1 MAGRRPLPAS
11 QSTWIASKSFDA
23 LPARRCG
30 SADNSREREIPWQVG
45 SVPTSLGN
53 KDDMIRSEPQRF
65 APRQRL
71 RAFDPSRLASAL
83 SWIVIVSVSL
93 GLPTIAS
100 AAPWP
105 IKLLHRMV
113 APFRSNAFLQDRVAP
128 CSLGFAKCF
137 LPDPPTLPPPPMSKP
152 DQPPAIEDPDRI
164 TSLELR
170 ALHRGP
176 FAHHWLEFETSNG
189 KIALGF
195 GPATVPFIDAGQIS
209 LQDTYGN
216 IERISGMHPLLVL
229 GLPPLNY
236 RYAKSPGSGHTIGK
250 PIPMTIDQ
258 ADALVQKIHHR
269 KFVGPY
275 IPFFH
280 DCRTFVCS
288 VQAAEQGRSSL
299 PCYVLFK
306 GYW

>member
-1 MAGRRPLPAS
+1 MT
-11 QSTWIASKSFDA
+11 Q
-23 LPARRCG
+23 
-30 SADNSREREIPWQVG
+30 RERQ
-45 SVPTSLGN
+45 L
-53 KDDMIRSEPQRF
+53 F
-65 APRQRL
+65 APRQWS
-71 RAFDPSRLASAL
+71 RAFDRSRIARGVRWMIVALVCLDLPNSAL
-83 SWIVIVSVSL
+83 
-93 GLPTIAS
+93 

-105 IKLLHRMV
+105 LKLLHRAI
-113 APFRSNAFLQDRVAP
+113 APFRSNAFLLDRATP
-128 CSLGFAKCF
+128 CNLGLANCF
-137 LPDPPTLPPPPMSKP
+137 LPE
-152 DQPPAIEDPDRI
+152 PPAQPAHPISKLDSIPATENPNRI

-176 FAHHWLEFETSNG
+176 FAHHWLEFDTSGG
-189 KIALGF
+189 KVALGF

-236 RYAKSPGSGHTIGK
+236 RYAKAPGSGHTIGK
-250 PIPMTIDQ
+250 PIPMTLDK
-258 ADALVQKIHHR
+258 ADALLGKMHHR

-275 IPFFH
+275 FPVFH

-288 VQAAEQGRSSL
+288 VQAGAQGRSSL
-299 PCYVLFK
+299 PCYLLFK

>member
-1 MAGRRPLPAS
+1 
-11 QSTWIASKSFDA
+11 
-23 LPARRCG
+23 
-30 SADNSREREIPWQVG
+30 
-45 SVPTSLGN
+45 
-53 KDDMIRSEPQRF
+53 MIVV
-65 APRQRL
+65 L
-71 RAFDPSRLASAL
+71 
-83 SWIVIVSVSL
+83 VSL
-93 GLPTIAS
+93 ELQTTAV

-105 IKLLHRMV
+105 IKMLHRVV
-113 APFRSNAFLQDRVAP
+113 APFRSNAFLQDRATP
-128 CSLGFAKCF
+128 CGLGFANCF
-137 LPDPPTLPPPPMSKP
+137 LPDPSAPAHSISKP
-152 DQPPAIEDPDRI
+152 DQMSAIEDPNRV

-170 ALHRGP
+170 ASHRGP
-176 FAHHWLEFETSNG
+176 FAHHWLEFDTSNG
-189 KIALGF
+189 KVALGF

-216 IERISGMHPLLVL
+216 VERISGMHPLLVL

-236 RYAKSPGSGHTIGK
+236 RYAKAPGSGHTIDQ

-258 ADALVQKIHHR
+258 ADALVQKMRHR

-288 VQAAEQGRSSL
+288 VQAAEQGRSSV
-299 PCYVLFK
+299 PCYLLLK